1 MSILDLIAISSLSVL
16 LVFLSAL
23 LLASKL
29 KQRKSLETMAQLL
42 IDRSA
47 MSEEIDRLNYIVENS
62 SDLNDGFIK
71 FLSESREEAFSYISE
86 VQQALEYI
94 KIAMELK
101 DDIMISDAYN
111 KLISFLPNE
120 NPDVVN

>member
-1 MSILDLIAISSLSVL
+1 VSILDLIVVSSLSVL
-16 LVFLSAL
+16 LVLLSAL
-23 LLASKL
+23 LVASKL
-29 KQRKSLETMAQLL
+29 KQRESLETMAQLL
-42 IDRSA
+42 IDRAA
-47 MSEEIDRLNYIVENS
+47 MSEEINRLNYIVENS

>member
-1 MSILDLIAISSLSVL
+1 VSILDLIAISSLSVL

>member
-1 MSILDLIAISSLSVL
+1 VSILDLIAISSLSIL
-16 LVFLSAL
+16 LVFSFAL

-29 KQRKSLETMAQLL
+29 KQRKALEVMAQLI
-42 IDRSA
+42 IDRTA
-47 MSEEIDRLNYIVENS
+47 MSEEINRLSYIVDNS
-62 SDLNDGFIK
+62 SDLNDGFVK

-101 DDIMISDAYN
+101 DDVMISDAYN
-111 KLISFLPNE
+111 KLISFLPSDSA
-120 NPDVVN
+120 DVVE

>member
-1 MSILDLIAISSLSVL
+1 MSILDLIAISSLSIL
-16 LVFLSAL
+16 LVFSFAL

-29 KQRKSLETMAQLL
+29 KQRKALEVMAQLI
-42 IDRSA
+42 IDRTA
-47 MSEEIDRLNYIVENS
+47 MSEEINRLSYIVDNS
-62 SDLNDGFIK
+62 SDLNDGFVK

-101 DDIMISDAYN
+101 DDVMISDAYN
-111 KLISFLPNE
+111 KLISFLPSDSA
-120 NPDVVN
+120 DVVE